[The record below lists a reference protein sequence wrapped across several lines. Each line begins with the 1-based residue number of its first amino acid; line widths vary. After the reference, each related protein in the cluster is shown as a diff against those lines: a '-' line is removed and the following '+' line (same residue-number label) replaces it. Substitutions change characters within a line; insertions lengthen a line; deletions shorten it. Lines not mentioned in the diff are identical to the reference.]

1 MPNDPIL
8 SALQEQVDG
17 YRKLARLAE
26 AQRKHVQSGDTESL
40 LDVLNQRQTVIDAIA
55 AAERVVSPAKRTW
68 TDFAGKLSPDQKTT
82 AERMLAETRLLLE
95 QITASDRDDA
105 VVLQQRKLNL
115 GRQIDRA
122 TMAKAVN
129 LSYAAAAY
137 GTPRSTLDMQQ

>member
-1 MPNDPIL
+1 MPDDPIL

-26 AQRKHVQSGDTESL
+26 AQRRHVQSGQTESL
-40 LDVLNQRQTVIDAIA
+40 LEVLNQRQAVIDAIA

-68 TDFAGKLSPDQKTT
+68 SEFAGTLAPDQRTT
-82 AERMLAETRLLLE
+82 AERMLAETRQLLE
-95 QITASDRDDA
+95 RITASDRDDA

-115 GRQIDRA
+115 GRQIDKA
-122 TMAKAVN
+122 AMAKAVN

-137 GTPRSTLDMQQ
+137 GTPRPTLDLQQ

>member
-1 MPNDPIL
+1 MTDDPIL

-26 AQRKHVQSGDTESL
+26 AQRKHVQTSNTEAL
-40 LDVLNQRQTVIDAIA
+40 LDVLNERQAVLDRIM
-55 AAERVVSPAKRTW
+55 AAEQIVSPAKRTW
-68 TDFAGKLSPDQKTT
+68 TDFAAKLSADQKAT
-82 AERMLAETRLLLE
+82 AERMLGETRQLLE
-95 QITASDRDDA
+95 QITVSDRDDV

-122 TMAKAVN
+122 ATARSVN

-137 GTPRSTLDMQQ
+137 GTRRPTLDLQQ

>member
-1 MPNDPIL
+1 MPNDAVL
-8 SALQEQVDG
+8 AALQEQVDG

-26 AQRKHVQSGDTESL
+26 AQRKHVQSGQTEAL
-40 LDVLNQRQTVIDAIA
+40 LDVLNQRQVLLDAIM
-55 AAERVVSPAKRTW
+55 AAERVVAPAKRQW
-68 TDFAGKLSPDQKTT
+68 ADFAPRLSADHRAS
-82 AERMLAETRLLLE
+82 AERMLGETRKLLE

-137 GTPRSTLDMQQ
+137 GTPRPTLDLQQ